1 MRFVE
6 VRRNPPVLNS
16 EVRMQPASAGTTLMY
31 LWEYTMKTH
40 LFNID
45 IDPRVVYVP
54 PLLSA
59 MAAAGAGVGPMQF
72 SAP

>member
-1 MRFVE
+1 
-6 VRRNPPVLNS
+6 
-16 EVRMQPASAGTTLMY
+16 MY

-45 IDPRVVYVP
+45 PRVVSVP